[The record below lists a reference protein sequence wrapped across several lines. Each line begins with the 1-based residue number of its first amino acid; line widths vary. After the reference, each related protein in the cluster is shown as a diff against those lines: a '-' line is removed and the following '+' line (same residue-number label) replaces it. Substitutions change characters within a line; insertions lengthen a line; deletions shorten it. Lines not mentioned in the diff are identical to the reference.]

1 MKEPWIILYV
11 RAYPLGILIDVVDSS
26 CSIGPMK
33 FANAHTGTVCS
44 EIRHIKQYRYSSL
57 LFFFNLPELIY
68 RSQYTV
74 TLTLNARRFRNGAY
88 SSLKSNLKLIFCP
101 FLSTFDVLLCNVTS
115 VTSVIWPL
123 VAL

>member
-57 LFFFNLPELIY
+57 LFFFVLWELIY
-68 RSQYTV
+68 RLQD
-74 TLTLNARRFRNGAY
+74 TLGLAFSARRLRN
-88 SSLKSNLKLIFCP
+88 
-101 FLSTFDVLLCNVTS
+101 
-115 VTSVIWPL
+115 
-123 VAL
+123 